1 MIYLVCKTSSCMS
14 CKLSLSFAM
23 LKEDSW
29 YIFCPSNS
37 HKLQQLLLIFVGPF
51 FFSSEVFHFLHDY
64 TYSHIL
70 NYNLNKWLTC
80 LYIVMK
86 SRSDSDNLSHDTWKG
101 FKLWLILLVHPKG
114 LYIWYK
120 SGLLYLQSAM
130 RHGYTLG
137 PYSRQWLLAYCC
149 FFSATVGY
157 L

>member
-1 MIYLVCKTSSCMS
+1 LLCSRKTADAYSVPATAISCNSCFWYL
-14 CKLSLSFAM
+14 LA
-23 LKEDSW
+23 
-29 YIFCPSNS
+29 
-37 HKLQQLLLIFVGPF
+37 PF
-51 FFSSEVFHFLHDY
+51 FFSEVFHFLHDY

-70 NYNLNKWLTC
+70 NYNSNKWLTC
-80 LYIVMK
+80 LYIAVK

-101 FKLWLILLVHPKG
+101 FKLRLILLVHPKG

-120 SGLLYLQSAM
+120 SGLLYLQSAV

-137 PYSRQWLLAYCC
+137 PYSRQWPLAYCC